1 MRPSKGGG
9 RSDAKILDFACQGGW
24 IVVTLDAEFHAL
36 LALSGATGPICRSH
50 AADRRSIAM
59 RPWLTACRF
68 CTHNA
73 LGSWQKLVFGKWSE
87 LKLEFCFVLRICKL
101 SLLCDWC

>member
-59 RPWLTACRF
+59 RPWL
-68 CTHNA
+68 
-73 LGSWQKLVFGKWSE
+73 
-87 LKLEFCFVLRICKL
+87 
-101 SLLCDWC
+101 